1 MDPAVLIHFFNCL
14 ILRALDAEDT
24 DRLRR
29 LIAQLGA
36 WREIEK
42 YERSQR
48 VCDFGDGRV
57 A

>member
-1 MDPAVLIHFFNCL
+1 MDPALLLHFYQCL

-29 LIAQLGA
+29 LIAQRNDLLDRFRLRDDQEQA
-36 WREIEK
+36 
-42 YERSQR
+42 
-48 VCDFGDGRV
+48 